1 MLRRLLAVGRLM
13 APLALAVACAS
24 PTLPLPPPSA
34 PTQEPG
40 PDAAHIRLVAACG
53 GAEPD
58 ASIAIRNNNNPRDL
72 AGVLVVAD
80 GCGAWDAPAVLAK
93 KDDVLEITQQLF
105 ELVSPPIAV
114 QVR

>member
-1 MLRRLLAVGRLM
+1 
-13 APLALAVACAS
+13 
-24 PTLPLPPPSA
+24 
-34 PTQEPG
+34 
-40 PDAAHIRLVAACG
+40 
-53 GAEPD
+53 
-58 ASIAIRNNNNPRDL
+58 
-72 AGVLVVAD
+72 VVAD